1 MRMRAKI
8 FCITGLVN
16 SSAGYTPFNHCGF
29 SNSRKLK
36 CFTPLLF
43 LVYFKNFT
51 ILCDQLIVARE
62 S

>member
-1 MRMRAKI
+1 MRMRAKH
-8 FCITGLVN
+8 FSITGLVN
-16 SSAGYTPFNHCGF
+16 SSAGYTPVYHCGF
-29 SNSRKLK
+29 NNARKSK
-36 CFTPLLF
+36 CFTPLLV

>member
-1 MRMRAKI
+1 MRMRAKH
-8 FCITGLVN
+8 FSITGLVN
-16 SSAGYTPFNHCGF
+16 SSAGYAPVNHCGF

-36 CFTPLLF
+36 RFTPLLV

>member
-1 MRMRAKI
+1 MRMRAKY
-8 FCITGLVN
+8 FSVTGLVN
-16 SSAGYTPFNHCGF
+16 FSAVYTSVNNCGF
-29 SNSRKLK
+29 STSRKLK
-36 CFTPLLF
+36 CFTPLLV

>member
-1 MRMRAKI
+1 MRMRAKHL
-8 FCITGLVN
+8 CITGLVN
-16 SSAGYTPFNHCGF
+16 SSVGYTPVNHFGF
-29 SNSRKLK
+29 DDSRKFK
-36 CFTPLLF
+36 CFTPLLI